1 MLAITDKYYCHH
13 KYIVIDGLPLEKIEK
28 QIENLTNI
36 HIILVVL
43 ICMFLIYILLTKTKK
58 GRAVRKKFRILPK
71 LIPLEDEYEADVKEP
86 ENLDGSNRQ
95 LKGEIIE
102 NEHEI
107 LNELLN
113 QEGTEE
119 LNDFEEDDL
128 MSIEEHDQ
136 NVPLPNQ
143 NFSSMKGQIKS
154 VSEEQE
160 FCAECKKPVK
170 PEWKACP
177 FCGEFLEEYE
187 N

>member
-13 KYIVIDGLPLEKIEK
+13 KYIVIDGLPLEEIEK

-36 HIILVVL
+36 HIILIVL

-107 LNELLN
+107 LNELL
-113 QEGTEE
+113 
-119 LNDFEEDDL
+119 LSL
-128 MSIEEHDQ
+128 IH
-136 NVPLPNQ
+136 
-143 NFSSMKGQIKS
+143 I
-154 VSEEQE
+154 
-160 FCAECKKPVK
+160 
-170 PEWKACP
+170 
-177 FCGEFLEEYE
+177 
-187 N
+187 